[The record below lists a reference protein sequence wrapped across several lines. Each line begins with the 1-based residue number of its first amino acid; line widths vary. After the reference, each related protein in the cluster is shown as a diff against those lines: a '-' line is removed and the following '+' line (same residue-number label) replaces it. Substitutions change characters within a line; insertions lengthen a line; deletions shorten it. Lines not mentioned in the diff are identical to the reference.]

1 MIQLTNFLFLIP
13 TDNLI
18 LPGIIF
24 ILSIISAYFIDY
36 YSRKTILRFKTKDN
50 APLRIP
56 IFLFIISLGLNL
68 IVYLNNDLLSSQ
80 ISYLQTLSQ
89 IFTIVIAAILLN
101 RISKSSLAD
110 SSVKRKMDVFSLRI
124 LQKMSTLSIGF
135 ISFWI
140 IIGLFGYDVENNLLL
155 IILVLSTIVLSFA
168 IAKDTLG
175 NLLAGLIIFIWK
187 PFKQGDFLSI
197 NDKQISGLL
206 SNIGLTFSKLVDQD
220 QNVTVVP
227 NNLLISNTVSI
238 TSGKNFLISLFYKT
252 SSFHNADK
260 IRKLLI
266 QSASVTNYVESKP
279 RPVVLV
285 NDLHGDEFTLELICY
300 TTKYNQIDKIKSN
313 IRTNFLKE
321 LKTLGKTRTTRKTD
335 YFDPEEILY

>member
-1 MIQLTNFLFLIP
+1 MIQLTNSIFLIP
-13 TDNLI
+13 ADDLI

-24 ILSIISAYFIDY
+24 VFSLISAYLVDY
-36 YSRKTILRFKTKDN
+36 YSRKTIFRFKTKDN

-56 IFLFIISLGLNL
+56 IYLFIISLGINL
-68 IVYLNNDLLSSQ
+68 IIYFNENLISSQ
-80 ISYLQTLSQ
+80 FSYVQTFSQ
-89 IFTIVIAAILLN
+89 IFTILIAAILLN
-101 RISKSSLAD
+101 RIAKSSLAD

-124 LQKMSTLSIGF
+124 LQKMSTFSISF

-155 IILVLSTIVLSFA
+155 IIIVLSIIILSFA

-175 NLLAGLIIFIWK
+175 NLLSGLIIFIWK
-187 PFKQGDFLSI
+187 PFKQGDLLSI
-197 NDKQISGLL
+197 NDKQISGVVL
-206 SNIGLTFSKLVDQD
+206 NIGLMFSKVVDQE
-220 QNVTVVP
+220 QNVTVIP

-238 TSGKNFLISLFYKT
+238 NQGKNYLINLHYKT

-260 IRKLLI
+260 IRKILI
-266 QSASVTNYVESKP
+266 QSATITNYIESKP
-279 RPVVLV
+279 RPIVLI

>member
-140 IIGLFGYDVENNLLL
+140 IIGLFGYNVENNLLL

-197 NDKQISGLL
+197 NEQQISGLL
-206 SNIGLTFSKLVDQD
+206 SNIGLMFSKLVDQD

-227 NNLLISNTVSI
+227 NNLLISNTCLLY
-238 TSGKNFLISLFYKT
+238 TSPSPRDGLLSRMP
-252 SSFHNADK
+252 SSA
-260 IRKLLI
+260 
-266 QSASVTNYVESKP
+266 
-279 RPVVLV
+279 
-285 NDLHGDEFTLELICY
+285 
-300 TTKYNQIDKIKSN
+300 
-313 IRTNFLKE
+313 
-321 LKTLGKTRTTRKTD
+321 
-335 YFDPEEILY
+335 

>member
-1 MIQLTNFLFLIP
+1 MTNSLFLIP
-13 TDNLI
+13 IEDLI

-24 ILSIISAYFIDY
+24 IFSIVSAYFIDY

-68 IVYLNNDLLSSQ
+68 IIYLNIDLLSSDVNDVP
-80 ISYLQTLSQ
+80 YLQTLFQ

-155 IILVLSTIVLSFA
+155 IILVLF
-168 IAKDTLG
+168 
-175 NLLAGLIIFIWK
+175 
-187 PFKQGDFLSI
+187 
-197 NDKQISGLL
+197 
-206 SNIGLTFSKLVDQD
+206 
-220 QNVTVVP
+220 
-227 NNLLISNTVSI
+227 
-238 TSGKNFLISLFYKT
+238 
-252 SSFHNADK
+252 
-260 IRKLLI
+260 
-266 QSASVTNYVESKP
+266 
-279 RPVVLV
+279 
-285 NDLHGDEFTLELICY
+285 
-300 TTKYNQIDKIKSN
+300 
-313 IRTNFLKE
+313 
-321 LKTLGKTRTTRKTD
+321 
-335 YFDPEEILY
+335 

>member
-124 LQKMSTLSIGF
+124 LQKLS
-135 ISFWI
+135 
-140 IIGLFGYDVENNLLL
+140 L
-155 IILVLSTIVLSFA
+155 IHI
-168 IAKDTLG
+168 
-175 NLLAGLIIFIWK
+175 
-187 PFKQGDFLSI
+187 
-197 NDKQISGLL
+197 
-206 SNIGLTFSKLVDQD
+206 
-220 QNVTVVP
+220 
-227 NNLLISNTVSI
+227 
-238 TSGKNFLISLFYKT
+238 
-252 SSFHNADK
+252 
-260 IRKLLI
+260 
-266 QSASVTNYVESKP
+266 
-279 RPVVLV
+279 
-285 NDLHGDEFTLELICY
+285 
-300 TTKYNQIDKIKSN
+300 
-313 IRTNFLKE
+313 
-321 LKTLGKTRTTRKTD
+321 
-335 YFDPEEILY
+335 

>member
-140 IIGLFGYDVENNLLL
+140 IIGLFGYNVENNLLL

-266 QSASVTNYVESKP
+266 QSASVTNYVE
-279 RPVVLV
+279 
-285 NDLHGDEFTLELICY
+285 
-300 TTKYNQIDKIKSN
+300 
-313 IRTNFLKE
+313 
-321 LKTLGKTRTTRKTD
+321 
-335 YFDPEEILY
+335 

>member
-1 MIQLTNFLFLIP
+1 MIQLTNFLFLVSN
-13 TDNLI
+13 DDLI

-24 ILSIISAYFIDY
+24 IFSLIFAYFIDY

-101 RISKSSLAD
+101 RIAKSSLAD

-197 NDKQISGLL
+197 TEQQISGLL
-206 SNIGLTFSKLVDQD
+206 SNIGLMFSKLVDQD

-238 TSGKNFLISLFYKT
+238 TSGKNFLINLFYKT

-260 IRKLLI
+260 IRK
-266 QSASVTNYVESKP
+266 
-279 RPVVLV
+279 
-285 NDLHGDEFTLELICY
+285 DEI
-300 TTKYNQIDKIKSN
+300 I
-313 IRTNFLKE
+313 KE
-321 LKTLGKTRTTRKTD
+321 LSKTSFYTIKQFIFNPNISKSSSHHDLVITS
-335 YFDPEEILY
+335 P

>member
-140 IIGLFGYDVENNLLL
+140 IIGLFGYNVENNLLL

-220 QNVTVVP
+220 QNITVVP
-227 NNLLISNTVSI
+227 NNLLISILFQLLQVKIFLLAYFTKQVVFI
-238 TSGKNFLISLFYKT
+238 TQTKSGNYLF
-252 SSFHNADK
+252 N
-260 IRKLLI
+260 L
-266 QSASVTNYVESKP
+266 
-279 RPVVLV
+279 PV
-285 NDLHGDEFTLELICY
+285 
-300 TTKYNQIDKIKSN
+300 
-313 IRTNFLKE
+313 
-321 LKTLGKTRTTRKTD
+321 
-335 YFDPEEILY
+335 